1 MSKQGYIQRYL
12 LIIRLIRNN
21 RYISLPELI
30 RKVEDGLVYFDDT
43 EDIGVSRRTILR
55 DLKEIRS
62 GLGISIEYSKAEN
75 GYYIPEDED
84 QISDIERILE
94 QYDLVTSLHA
104 REELSSFVFP
114 ERRKPRGTEHLS
126 PLIHAIKRSLV
137 VEFTYVKFNNSVSR
151 TRSVMPYALKEGRGR
166 WYLLAIEIGENVR
179 HAGEI
184 KSWGL
189 DRIKDLTVTKNRF
202 MRNPAV
208 DPEKE
213 FKDVVGVYSNND
225 LPVEEVILSFSPKGG
240 RYNEAFPLHE
250 SQETL
255 VDDGKEFRIR
265 LKVKITYDFK
275 QELLS
280 QSDDLVVIAP
290 EHLRKELCKVYKKA
304 LKRNR
309 ESDTKTE

>member
-1 MSKQGYIQRYL
+1 M
-12 LIIRLIRNN
+12 
-21 RYISLPELI
+21 
-30 RKVEDGLVYFDDT
+30 T
-43 EDIGVSRRTILR
+43 T
-55 DLKEIRS
+55 
-62 GLGISIEYSKAEN
+62 
-75 GYYIPEDED
+75 
-84 QISDIERILE
+84 
-94 QYDLVTSLHA
+94 LHA

-126 PLIHAIKRSLV
+126 PLIHAIKRSLI

-189 DRIKDLTVTKNRF
+189 DRIRDLNVTMNRF
-202 MRNPAV
+202 MRNPAIE
-208 DPEKE
+208 PEKE
-213 FKDVVGVYSNND
+213 FKDVV
-225 LPVEEVILSFSPKGG
+225 SPKGG

-255 VDDGKEFRIR
+255 VDDGNEFRIR

-290 EHLRKELCKVYKKA
+290 EHLRKELCEIYKRAMERNVGDIK
-304 LKRNR
+304 LK
-309 ESDTKTE
+309 

>member
-1 MSKQGYIQRYL
+1 
-12 LIIRLIRNN
+12 
-21 RYISLPELI
+21 
-30 RKVEDGLVYFDDT
+30 
-43 EDIGVSRRTILR
+43 
-55 DLKEIRS
+55 
-62 GLGISIEYSKAEN
+62 
-75 GYYIPEDED
+75 
-84 QISDIERILE
+84 
-94 QYDLVTSLHA
+94 
-104 REELSSFVFP
+104 
-114 ERRKPRGTEHLS
+114 
-126 PLIHAIKRSLV
+126 
-137 VEFTYVKFNNSVSR
+137 
-151 TRSVMPYALKEGRGR
+151 MPYALKEGCGR

-189 DRIKDLTVTKNRF
+189 DRIRDLNVTKNRF
-202 MRNPAV
+202 TRNSAI

-255 VDDGKEFRIR
+255 IDDGKEFRIR

-290 EHLRKELCKVYKKA
+290 EHLRKELCEIYRKA
-304 LKRNR
+304 MERNG
-309 ESDTKTE
+309 DTYTKTE